1 MNAGSALVEA
11 SAPMD
16 AEAVSDGDK
25 DRGLEHELT
34 RAQRSDSKTRL
45 QEKASRDETR
55 IEPDDC
61 QAKNLER
68 GVA

>member
-1 MNAGSALVEA
+1 
-11 SAPMD
+11 MD

-55 IEPDDC
+55 IESDDC
-61 QAKNLER
+61 QAKDLER